1 MLVTK
6 GEPTPGEWRA
16 RNDRH
21 GPYVVSDDGI
31 NICEM
36 SESSRAAGPD
46 DDAERIANARLIAA
60 APDMLEA
67 LREAH
72 DELDCAL
79 MDEPY
84 VATEKTW
91 AILDRT
97 KAAIAKAKGRTDES

>member
-67 LREAH
+67 LKLVQRY
-72 DELDCAL
+72 
-79 MDEPY
+79 EPEHRY
-84 VATEKTW
+84 WGVPGFVESV
-91 AILDRT
+91 D
-97 KAAIAKAKGRTDES
+97 AAIAKAEGRTDES

>member
-21 GPYVVSDDGI
+21 GPYVVSGDGI

-60 APDMLEA
+60 APEMLEA
-67 LREAH
+67 LRAVAEDAQ
-72 DELDCAL
+72 CAQDNAL
-79 MDEPY
+79 L
-84 VATEKTW
+84 VSSAVIEKV
-91 AILDRT
+91 DN
-97 KAAIAKAKGRTDES
+97 AIAEAQGRTDES